1 MCVTPPA
8 SDTPTRVHVRAT
20 LPLTRACCASVCAC
34 ACLFVA
40 CVCSCADLKLL
51 TASDALTEDGFIADT
66 PYTIMF
72 GPDKCGE
79 TNKVHFIL
87 RHQNPVSK
95 EWEEKHLVTPPAPN
109 TVDKQTHLYTA
120 IVGTDNSVKILVD
133 NKEEKTVRACLRVP
147 HACL

>member
-1 MCVTPPA
+1 MCARRCLSHARAVPLCA
-8 SDTPTRVHVRAT
+8 RVRVFSWR
-20 LPLTRACCASVCAC
+20 
-34 ACLFVA
+34 
-40 CVCSCADLKLL
+40 VCSCADLKLL

>member
-1 MCVTPPA
+1 MHNLNAC
-8 SDTPTRVHVRAT
+8 
-20 LPLTRACCASVCAC
+20 PLCHA
-34 ACLFVA
+34 
-40 CVCSCADLKLL
+40 
-51 TASDALTEDGFIADT
+51 
-66 PYTIMF
+66 PQ
-72 GPDKCGE
+72 
-79 TNKVHFIL
+79 VHFIL
-87 RHQNPVSK
+87 RHKNPVSG